1 MIKSRTQSE
10 RSVVVVDVDGV
21 EPPSLAVLHRA
32 FAPAFGDVERNRERG
47 PAKLVSKGAV
57 AAGNPLGQR

>member
-1 MIKSRTQSE
+1 M
-10 RSVVVVDVDGV
+10 VVVDVDGV

-32 FAPAFGDVERNRERG
+32 FAAAFGDVERNRERG